1 MVYSKG
7 SGECK
12 EQAHSKLVPKEQTI
26 AQCIQMYI
34 LDQECLSHTILWV
47 DIEKYLLKLNS
58 SF

>member
-34 LDQECLSHTILWV
+34 LDQECLSHTIL
-47 DIEKYLLKLNS
+47 
-58 SF
+58 